1 MAVNIIN
8 KALAC
13 ILTIAFCIM
22 FIISVIK
29 LAKKETGSR
38 TYYTETNT
46 EVIFPSI
53 TICPLEYNNENVNEI
68 SLHSNFTFED
78 FEKLPSIKDN
88 VMVTMLM
95 LKSYHSE

>member
-1 MAVNIIN
+1 MTVIS

-22 FIISVIK
+22 FILSVFK
-29 LAKKETGSR
+29 LAKNEIGSR
-38 TYYTETNT
+38 THTETNT
-46 EVIFPSI
+46 EVVFPSI
-53 TICPLEYNNENVNEI
+53 TICPTEYNKANVNEI
-68 SLHSNFTFED
+68 SLNSNFTFED

>member
-1 MAVNIIN
+1 MTVISKAVGT
-8 KALAC
+8 

-22 FIISVIK
+22 FIISVLK

-78 FEKLPSIKDN
+78 FEKLPTIKDN
-88 VMVTMLM
+88 VIVKMFL
-95 LKSYHSE
+95 LKSYYPE

>member
-1 MAVNIIN
+1 MSVIS

-13 ILTIAFCIM
+13 ILTITFCIM
-22 FIISVIK
+22 LILSVLK
-29 LAKKETGSR
+29 LAKNEIGSR
-38 TYYTETNT
+38 THTETNS

-53 TICPLEYNNENVNEI
+53 TICPMEFNVANVNEI
-68 SLHSNFTFED
+68 ALHSNFTFED

>member
-1 MAVNIIN
+1 MTVIS

-22 FIISVIK
+22 FILSVIK
-29 LAKKETGSR
+29 LAKNETGSR
-38 TYYTETNT
+38 THTETNPK
-46 EVIFPSI
+46 VDFPSI
-53 TICPLEYNNENVNEI
+53 TICPLEYNRENVNEI
-68 SLHSNFTFED
+68 AIHSNFTFED